1 MCSQNSGPFSEF
13 SEKIKNVNFLHGNI
27 KFFTRVGL
35 ISTKNNLFWIL
46 NAFLVVL
53 VAELPFQEMC
63 LWWTSATEMH
73 AGLNMRHFVPHLKIK
88 INKSQNFP
96 LCDPLH
102 VNWMYANKNIY
113 TVMLWSRYLD
123 LKWKFWKNVSQV
135 SHTICCKKTIFIN
148 LWCEQKKLIFNQR
161 ERP

>member
-63 LWWTSATEMH
+63 L
-73 AGLNMRHFVPHLKIK
+73 
-88 INKSQNFP
+88 
-96 LCDPLH
+96 
-102 VNWMYANKNIY
+102 
-113 TVMLWSRYLD
+113 
-123 LKWKFWKNVSQV
+123 
-135 SHTICCKKTIFIN
+135 
-148 LWCEQKKLIFNQR
+148 
-161 ERP
+161 